1 MIQPLQPLLRVLTIE
16 QIPKSLRRPID
27 QDTLM
32 SASAILKDIEIRGDA
47 AVLEHAIRLG
57 DVQTGGRVLYDRES
71 LRVARDHIPL
81 EQLRLLERTAARIQN
96 FANAQKACLQNLD
109 VEVEGGRAGHSF
121 LPVRA
126 AGCYAPAGRFPL
138 VSSVLMTA
146 VTARAA
152 GVSQVWV
159 ASPKS
164 TNITLAAAAI
174 AGADGVLALGG
185 VQAIA
190 ALTLGL
196 CGVPA
201 CDMIVGP
208 GNRWVTAAKFLVSD
222 RVGIDM
228 LAGPS
233 ELVILADDSADPA
246 LVAADLLAQ
255 AEHDADALPILV
267 TTSTALRVNVEE
279 HLLSMLKTLP
289 TYQTAIAALHN
300 GFAAE
305 VPDIDSAVAVCD
317 LLAPE
322 HLEIMVRNP
331 DNVAERICNAG
342 SVFIGAASAEVLGDY
357 GAGPNH
363 VLPTGGTARFKA
375 GLSVLTFLRA
385 RTWLHIEDS
394 ASNQHLRIDAAA
406 LARMESLEAHARAAE
421 LRC

>member
-385 RTWLHIEDS
+385 RTWLHIKDS